1 MIKRFKKQGTL
12 RNKPFEVRIKVL
24 GDLTAAEAQLVAI
37 KALKDT
43 KSFPAWLSHI
53 PNSRLAAENWDTPQS
68 EAGKVKNL
76 PQPYRTYKFY
86 TKKGERLAIFA
97 LPNKTQLEAIYVLR
111 CSSKDQFSKQVAK
124 EAFSKYL
131 QNNKQNTKDY
141 HFHKVELHNIEPT
154 YANFLNVCKQYF
166 HVKSTRPIVSEVPV
180 FVKEFRQTPVSSS
193 KELLTN
199 F

>member
-24 GDLTAAEAQLVAI
+24 GNLTAAEAQLVAMI
-37 KALKDT
+37 ALKDT

-53 PNSRLAAENWDTPQS
+53 PNSRLAAE
-68 EAGKVKNL
+68 EKNL
-76 PQPYRTYKFY
+76 PQPFRTYKFY

-97 LPNKTQLEAIYVLR
+97 IPNKTQLEAIYVLR
-111 CSSKDQFSKQVAK
+111 CSIKDQFSKQVAK
-124 EAFSKYL
+124 EAFNKYL
-131 QNNKQNTKDY
+131 QNNKQNTKDF
-141 HFHKVELHNIEPT
+141 HFHKVDLYNIEAT
-154 YANFLNVCKQYF
+154 YSNFLNICKQYF
-166 HVKSTRPIVSEVPV
+166 HVKSTKPVVSKVPI
-180 FVKEFRQTPVSSS
+180 FIKDFRQTPVSSS